1 MIGPLRASPAVLAAA
16 PASAAA
22 RREPDAADT
31 QRGGGAVAAHR
42 DGDKPGSPD
51 DAQSREEQRVLRELQ
66 ARDREVRA
74 HEAAHLGA
82 AGGLA
87 RGGASFSYQRGP
99 DGQLYAV
106 AGEVSIDTS
115 PGTTPQDTLERAR
128 RIRAAALAPATPSA
142 QDRAVAARAA
152 QMALEAQIDLAAER
166 RDARHGAAPADAGHG
181 TSAGAALALYRA
193 NAPENL
199 VPPQGRIDLYV

>member
-99 DGQLYAV
+99 DGQLYAIG
-106 AGEVSIDTS
+106 GEVSLDTS
-115 PGTTPQDTLERAR
+115 PGRTPEETLAKAG
-128 RIRAAALAPATPSA
+128 RIRAAALAPAEPSSADHRIAA
-142 QDRAVAARAA
+142 QAAQLAAQARLELAATRRGGEAGEPQPPAPAPPRNDPYAPLARAEPG
-152 QMALEAQIDLAAER
+152 ALIDQFA
-166 RDARHGAAPADAGHG
+166 
-181 TSAGAALALYRA
+181 
-193 NAPENL
+193 
-199 VPPQGRIDLYV
+199 